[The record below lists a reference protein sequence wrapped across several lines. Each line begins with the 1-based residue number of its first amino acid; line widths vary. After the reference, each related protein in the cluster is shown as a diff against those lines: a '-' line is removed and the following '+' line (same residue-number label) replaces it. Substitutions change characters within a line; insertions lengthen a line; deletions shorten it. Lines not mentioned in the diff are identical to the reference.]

1 MRALIAAL
9 IVLAAGVF
17 VVVSAGSSRA
27 QPTDAPLVGTVWQL
41 ISLPDSSTIDQDDRS
56 LYAFQLLSDGTVAIQ
71 ADCNRAK
78 GVWSASGGESSG
90 TLDIRIAFSMLAACS
105 SSESQGFPFLLTL
118 DEATAYSING
128 SNLELA
134 RPDGRDAVVTKAAS
148 SAGALAR
155 GGPVATSLSLSFSA
169 GCCSVVSRH
178 TATSAW

>member
-17 VVVSAGSSRA
+17 VLVSAGSSRA
-27 QPTDAPLVGTVWQL
+27 QPTNAPLVGTVWQL
-41 ISLPDSSTIDQDDRS
+41 VSLPDSSTIDQDDRS

-134 RPDGRDAVVTKAAS
+134 RPDGREAVLTKA
-148 SAGALAR
+148 
-155 GGPVATSLSLSFSA
+155 TS
-169 GCCSVVSRH
+169 
-178 TATSAW
+178 